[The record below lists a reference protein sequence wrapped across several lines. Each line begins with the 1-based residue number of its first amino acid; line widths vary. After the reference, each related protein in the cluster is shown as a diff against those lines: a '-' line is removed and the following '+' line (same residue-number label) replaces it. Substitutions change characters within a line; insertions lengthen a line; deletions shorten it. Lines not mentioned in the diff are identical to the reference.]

1 MDIEELS
8 RYCAFQVLGIG
19 KIRFFGWMGWWIYVV
34 GGGRGDGGGGVVVG
48 SWWWVVQPFGMG
60 RKPRSTQ

>member
-19 KIRFFGWMGWWIYVV
+19 KIRFFWV
-34 GGGRGDGGGGVVVG
+34 GGVVDLC
-48 SWWWVVQPFGMG
+48 G
-60 RKPRSTQ
+60 RRWQR